1 MPRLRHWKLKVLI
14 QFVLAHLPGGE
25 RLNYSLQRA
34 NGDHSPERIAGR
46 IPELVEILNFISQ
59 SRKLDGLAIAE
70 IGTGWVPLNTLLL
83 YLFGARAIH
92 TYDHIA
98 HVRLEP
104 AQLAVAGLEKSVVE
118 ISQQTAIPESTL
130 RDRISRLKSAKD
142 LTELFHA
149 AGITYRAPGDFVS
162 SGLPDKRV
170 DLF

>member
-104 AQLAVAGLEKSVVE
+104 AQLAVAGLVRFRGFRPGGQNALLAFPPGPAATKSCF
-118 ISQQTAIPESTL
+118 P
-130 RDRISRLKSAKD
+130 
-142 LTELFHA
+142 
-149 AGITYRAPGDFVS
+149 
-162 SGLPDKRV
+162 
-170 DLF
+170 

>member
-70 IGTGWVPLNTLLL
+70 IGNRQRRNG
-83 YLFGARAIH
+83 GAKFERLARNGGGEAARDH
-92 TYDHIA
+92 T
-98 HVRLEP
+98 VL
-104 AQLAVAGLEKSVVE
+104 
-118 ISQQTAIPESTL
+118 SQ
-130 RDRISRLKSAKD
+130 
-142 LTELFHA
+142 
-149 AGITYRAPGDFVS
+149 
-162 SGLPDKRV
+162 
-170 DLF
+170 